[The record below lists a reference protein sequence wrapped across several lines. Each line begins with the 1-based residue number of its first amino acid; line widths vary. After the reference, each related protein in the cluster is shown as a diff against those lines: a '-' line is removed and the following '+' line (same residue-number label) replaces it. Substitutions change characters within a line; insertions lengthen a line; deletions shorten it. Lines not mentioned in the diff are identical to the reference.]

1 MAGRGLRGNG
11 GFVGD
16 TVSLGLGLSVV
27 AVTDLMLRELVNYDD
42 FLSRYLMT
50 NYGRESVLQ
59 RL

>member
-1 MAGRGLRGNG
+1 M
-11 GFVGD
+11 GD